1 MEKILFIVNPT
12 AGGGRGLKTWQ
23 VLNRVLTLRGLA
35 LDHQFTDR
43 RGAATDLATRA
54 RLAGY
59 GTVVAVGGDG
69 TVQEIV
75 NGLVGPKGDCPTAL
89 GIVPGGTGND
99 FSKMLGYPGD
109 PVGALEVVLGGRIR
123 RFDLGRANGRY
134 FINIAGVGFD
144 AEVAGFL
151 NQRPKR
157 LPGILTYIY
166 GILTVLFRYRPALLS
181 LDLGA
186 EVLRQ
191 KCLLVSVANGPSHA
205 GGFKMCPEAKPDDGL
220 LDLCVAGDL
229 TRPQTLL
236 LLPKVFSGRHT
247 LHPKVR
253 IYKGVKKVK
262 ISSELPLFLQADG
275 EIFGRVPAE
284 IEVVPNVLR
293 VIGAGEGT
301 PSREGTESDALQRPP
316 RRRPPSG

>member
-1 MEKILFIVNPT
+1 M
-12 AGGGRGLKTWQ
+12 WQ
-23 VLNRVLTLRGLA
+23 VVSRVLAQRGLA
-35 LDHQFTDR
+35 VDHRLTEK
-43 RGAATDLATRA
+43 RGAATELAAQA
-54 RLAGY
+54 RQAGY
-59 GTVVAVGGDG
+59 ETVVAVGGDG
-69 TVQEIV
+69 TVQEVV
-75 NGLVGPKGDCPTAL
+75 NGLVGPKGDCPAAL
-89 GIVPGGTGND
+89 GVIPGGSGND

-109 PVGALEVVLGGRIR
+109 PAGALEVVLGGHVR

-134 FINIAGVGFD
+134 FVNIAGVGFD

-151 NQRPKR
+151 NQKPKR
-157 LPGILTYIY
+157 LPGILTYLY
-166 GILTVLFRYRPALLS
+166 GILTILFRYRPALLS

-220 LDLCVAGDL
+220 LDICVAGDL
-229 TRPQTLL
+229 TRPETLL

-262 ISSELPLFLQADG
+262 ISSDLPLFLQADG
-275 EIFGRVPAE
+275 EIFGRVPALIE
-284 IEVVPNVLR
+284 IVPGVLR
-293 VIGAGEGT
+293 VIGADPGENGT
-301 PSREGTESDALQRPP
+301 KEGDLV
-316 RRRPPSG
+316 